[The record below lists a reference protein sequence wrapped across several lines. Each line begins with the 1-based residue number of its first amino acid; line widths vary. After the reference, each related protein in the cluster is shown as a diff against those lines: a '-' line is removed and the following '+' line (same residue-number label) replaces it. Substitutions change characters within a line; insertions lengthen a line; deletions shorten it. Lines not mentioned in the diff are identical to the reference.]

1 TFADAIRQHRLRP
14 QILATKMS
22 NRVINRLG
30 IVAPFEIAEEEGVA
44 LAQVATAYFTA
55 DALFGLEAI
64 FASIETAEVEEQLRL
79 TLLTTLADAARSHV
93 ADLLRSVAPGTDIG
107 AVVEMLQPGLQ
118 RLDASRGELL
128 KAEARQQ
135 SDQLRQRI
143 DADRVDAAVI
153 DGLMRIAEMDGA
165 IGTAA
170 LASTLSADEVDVTRA
185 YVLLG
190 EQLGLDWAKV
200 AAARFRSADPWERL
214 LVAGLT
220 REFGQ
225 IRLDFL
231 SRHGRRGPAEAVS
244 QWLAAHAPRV
254 EQFRRTI
261 ARARVAAAPSA
272 AMLAQLATQ
281 ARALLAR

>member
-1 TFADAIRQHRLRP
+1 
-14 QILATKMS
+14 
-22 NRVINRLG
+22 
-30 IVAPFEIAEEEGVA
+30 
-44 LAQVATAYFTA
+44 
-55 DALFGLEAI
+55 
-64 FASIETAEVEEQLRL
+64 
-79 TLLTTLADAARSHV
+79 
-93 ADLLRSVAPGTDIG
+93 
-107 AVVEMLQPGLQ
+107 
-118 RLDASRGELL
+118 DASRGELL

-153 DGLMRIAEMDGA
+153 DGLMRIAEIDGA

-170 LASTLSADEVDVTRA
+170 LASTLAADEDDVTRA

-272 AMLAQLATQ
+272 AMLARLATQ